1 MSDSFPGFDLEL
13 RTRVIFGPGSIG
25 RLGECASAVRARRA
39 LLVTDPGIVAAGH
52 VDRALTS
59 LEAAG
64 IAVTSFT
71 EVREN
76 PTTRDVDACLAI
88 ARDCEPDLL
97 VAVGGGSS
105 LDTAKGANFL
115 ITGGGRMEDY
125 WGEGKLGRPMLPL
138 LAVPTT
144 AGTGSEVQSYALIAR
159 EDDHQKMACGDPFAA
174 AKVAIL
180 DPELI
185 ASVPPAV
192 AACTGIDALAHAV
205 ETAVTKRRTAV
216 SSLFASESFRLTLRS
231 LPAVLAGDA
240 SLALRGDM
248 QLAAAWAGMAIE
260 HSMLGA
266 AHALANPLTAHH
278 GLPHGQAVG
287 MCLPHVVRFNARE
300 PGAGRE
306 YAQLARVAGLIGDDP
321 ESDPGELVARRIE
334 VLLDAAGMPPSL
346 AACGVGEADIEALAE
361 EAARQWTAGFNPRPV
376 DAGDLAGLYR
386 AALVER

>member
-1 MSDSFPGFDLEL
+1 MSDSSPGFDLHL
-13 RTRVIFGPGSIG
+13 RTRVICGPGSIG
-25 RLGECASAVRARRA
+25 RLGECADSLKARRA

-52 VDRALTS
+52 VARALSS
-59 LEAAG
+59 LESAG
-64 IAVTSFT
+64 IEVTSFA

-76 PTTRDVDACLAI
+76 PTTLDVDACLAV
-88 ARDCEPDLL
+88 AREFEPDLL

-115 ITGGGRMEDY
+115 ITGGGEMADY
-125 WGEGKLGRPMLPL
+125 WGEGKLGRPTLPL

-159 EDDHQKMACGDPFAA
+159 DDDHQKMACGDPFVA

-180 DPELI
+180 DPELT

-205 ETAVTKRRTAV
+205 ETAVTTRRNPI
-216 SSLFASESFRLTLRS
+216 SSLFARESFRLTLRS

-240 SLALRGDM
+240 ELTLRGDM
-248 QLAAAWAGMAIE
+248 QLAAAWAGFAIE
-260 HSMLGA
+260 YSMLGA
-266 AHALANPLTAHH
+266 AHSLANPLTAHH
-278 GLPHGQAVG
+278 DLPHGQAVG
-287 MCLPHVVRFNARE
+287 MMLPHVVRFNALE
-300 PGAGRE
+300 PGAARD
-306 YAQLARVAGLIGDDP
+306 YAQLARVAGLTDDDREGDP
-321 ESDPGELVARRIE
+321 AELVARSIE
-334 VLLDAAGMPPSL
+334 VLLDAAGMPSSL
-346 AACGVGEADIEALAE
+346 AACGVGETDIEALAS

-386 AALVER
+386 AALAER

>member
-13 RTRVIFGPGSIG
+13 RTRVICGPGSIG
-25 RLGECASAVRARRA
+25 RLGECASELGARRA
-39 LLVTDPGIVAAGH
+39 LLITDPGIVAAGH

-115 ITGGGRMEDY
+115 LTGGGRMEDY
-125 WGEGKLGRPMLPL
+125 WGEGRLGRPMLPL

-159 EDDHQKMACGDPFAA
+159 EDDHQKMACGDPAAA
-174 AKVAIL
+174 AKVALL

-205 ETAVTKRRTAV
+205 ETAVTKRRNAV
-216 SSLFASESFRLTLRS
+216 SSLFAHESFRLTLRS

-240 SLALRGDM
+240 DLALRGDM
-248 QLAAAWAGMAIE
+248 QLAAAWAGLAIE

-266 AHALANPLTAHH
+266 AHALANPLTAQH

-287 MCLPHVVRFNARE
+287 MCLPHVVRFNAQE
-300 PGAGRE
+300 PGAGRV
-306 YAQLARVAGLIGDDP
+306 YARLARVAGLTDDDR
-321 ESDPGELVARRIE
+321 ESEPGELVARRIE

-346 AACGVGEADIEALAE
+346 AACGVEETDIEALAE

-376 DAGDLAGLYR
+376 DAADLAGLYR
-386 AALVER
+386 GALAER

>member
-1 MSDSFPGFDLEL
+1 MSDSFPSFDLEL
-13 RTRVIFGPGSIG
+13 RTRVICGPGSIG
-25 RLGECASAVRARRA
+25 RLGECAGALEARRA

-64 IAVTSFT
+64 LAVTTYSD
-71 EVREN
+71 VREN
-76 PTTRDVDACLAI
+76 PTTRDVDACLAV
-88 ARDCEPDLL
+88 AREFDPDLL

-105 LDTAKGANFL
+105 LDTAKGTNFL
-115 ITGGGRMEDY
+115 LTGGGVMEDY

-205 ETAVTKRRTAV
+205 ETAATKRRNAV
-216 SSLFASESFRLTLRS
+216 SSLFARESFRLTVRS

-240 SLALRGDM
+240 DLALRGEM
-248 QLAAAWAGMAIE
+248 QIAAAWAGYAIE

-266 AHALANPLTAHH
+266 AHSMANPLTAHH

-287 MCLPHVVRFNARE
+287 MMLPFVVRFNALE
-300 PGAGRE
+300 PGAAHE
-306 YAQLARVAGLIGDDP
+306 YAQLARVAGLSDD
-321 ESDPGELVARRIE
+321 
-334 VLLDAAGMPPSL
+334 
-346 AACGVGEADIEALAE
+346 
-361 EAARQWTAGFNPRPV
+361 EAA
-376 DAGDLAGLYR
+376 DLAGLYR
-386 AALVER
+386 VALAGR

>member
-1 MSDSFPGFDLEL
+1 MSDSFPSFDLEL
-13 RTRVIFGPGSIG
+13 RTRVICGPGSIG
-25 RLGECASAVRARRA
+25 RLGECASSLQARRA

-59 LEAAG
+59 LDAAG
-64 IAVTSFT
+64 VAVTSFT

-88 ARDCEPDLL
+88 AQDCEPDLM

-115 ITGGGRMEDY
+115 ITGGGQMEDY

-159 EDDHQKMACGDPFAA
+159 EDDHQKMACGDPAAA

-205 ETAVTKRRTAV
+205 ETAVTSRRNPV
-216 SSLFASESFRLTLRS
+216 SSLFARESFRLILRS

-240 SLALRGDM
+240 DVAVRGEM
-248 QLAAAWAGMAIE
+248 QVAAAWAGYAIE

-266 AHALANPLTAHH
+266 SHSMANPLTAHH

-287 MCLPHVVRFNARE
+287 MMLPHVVRFNALD
-300 PGAGRE
+300 PGATHE
-306 YAQLARVAGLIGDDP
+306 YAQLARVAGLTDGDS
-321 ESDPGELVARRIE
+321 ESDPAELVARRIE
-334 VLLDAAGMPPSL
+334 VLLEAAGMPPSL
-346 AACGVGEADIEALAE
+346 AACGVGEANIEALAE

-376 DAGDLAGLYR
+376 DADDLAGLYR
-386 AALVER
+386 AALAER